1 MKKRYWIGTG
11 VAAALLIIMSCII
24 SYFKGNLPDVY
35 EQNETTFNV
44 VIWCIVGLWGLWQL
58 VNVVLAII
66 SKHKKKS

>member
-11 VAAALLIIMSCII
+11 IAVALLIIMACII

-44 VIWCIVGLWGLWQL
+44 VVWCIVALWGVWQ
-58 VNVVLAII
+58 VVSIVLAIV